1 MSSKQDNSKYDFYRR
16 TGATPPSSDSHGT
29 EEELEERRVSFSDH
43 QHKWYQK
50 GGFVE
55 CDRGPFIHGVP
66 IPSTNHLLIG
76 TSVNGLPQYRE
87 LTLPPK
93 GG

>member
-16 TGATPPSSDSHGT
+16 TGATPPSHDEHGT
-29 EEELEERRVSFSDH
+29 DDELEQRRITLSDH
-43 QHKWYQK
+43 AHKWYQK
-50 GGFVE
+50 GGFIE
-55 CDRGPFIHGVP
+55 CDRGPFIHGIPV
-66 IPSTNHLLIG
+66 PSTNHILTG
-76 TSVNGLPQYRE
+76 TDRQGLPVYKE